1 VEDFVILETIEGR
14 GGNEF
19 LVHSMDFALIH
30 LGAGKHNEK
39 NKDHYRNLCFRAL
52 KRKKTKTKAGS
63 PNPYNYVKERQS
75 FEELLSVLD
84 SIANVLESSPLTNTG
99 RGASVNCEG
108 NILCDASIILQ
119 ESKILHSSCCEI
131 TSPFPIS
138 VIIDNF
144 KEQLNPRHDHIL
156 SPLATVYH
164 KSSCRPSLITPSNQ
178 DISDTI
184 GISLLNNS
192 ISLTASSSG
201 GNLFKP
207 VGRIGPAG
215 IIGSAIYSDFND
227 CYRVSIMCTGSGED
241 IISMDL
247 ARSVCNYLLANMTE
261 DAFAS
266 ELMSNHIEK
275 CASKYYLRSEYG
287 LYVGVVG
294 WILDAH
300 SRDLR
305 VIYAHS
311 TESLVF
317 AYFDSHL
324 KFYYSTN
331 NKVGKL
337 LHGEFK
343 CSSP

>member
-1 VEDFVILETIEGR
+1 
-14 GGNEF
+14 
-19 LVHSMDFALIH
+19 MDFALIH

-39 NKDHYRNLCFRAL
+39 NRDHYRSLCFRAL
-52 KRKKTKTKAGS
+52 KRKKTKNTAGNV
-63 PNPYNYVKERQS
+63 NPYNYIEKRQS
-75 FEELLSVLD
+75 FEELLSVMNNM
-84 SIANVLESSPLTNTG
+84 AHVLESSPLTNTG

-108 NILCDASIILQ
+108 KVLCDASIILL

-131 TSPFPIS
+131 TTPFPIS

-144 KEQLNPRHDHIL
+144 KDQLNPRHDHIL

-164 KSSCRPSLITPSNQ
+164 KSSRPPLITNSNQ
-178 DISDTI
+178 DHDISDTI

-215 IIGSAIYSDFND
+215 IIGSAIYSDYND

-247 ARSVCNYLLANMTE
+247 ARSVCNCLLANMTE
-261 DAFAS
+261 HAFAS

-275 CASKYYLRSEYG
+275 CASKCHLRSEYG

-294 WILDAH
+294 WMLDAH
-300 SRDLR
+300 SRELR

-324 KFYYSTN
+324 KFYFSTN
-331 NKVGKL
+331 DKVGKL

-343 CSSP
+343 CSRL